1 MSEEK
6 NKTAFIGGLLLGGSI
21 GAIASIF
28 LAPRS
33 GKENRQIL
41 KKTAQALPEMAEDL
55 SSTLKINSSRLSA
68 SALDVWENTLTRL
81 KVAIA
86 AGLEASE
93 EETNPN
99 ETEKEEEK

>member
-1 MSEEK
+1 MSEDK

-21 GAIASIF
+21 GAIASLF
-28 LAPRS
+28 LAPRT

-55 SSTLKINSSRLSA
+55 SSTLRVNSNRLSA
-68 SALDVWENTLTRL
+68 SALHNWEDTLTRL

-93 EETNPN
+93 QEAN
-99 ETEKEEEK
+99 EEKE